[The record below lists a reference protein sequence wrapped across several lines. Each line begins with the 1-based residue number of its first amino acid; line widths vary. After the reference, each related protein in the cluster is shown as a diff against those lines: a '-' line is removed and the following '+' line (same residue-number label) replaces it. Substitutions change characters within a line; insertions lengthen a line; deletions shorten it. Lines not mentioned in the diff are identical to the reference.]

1 MGDQKKLYKVQVEP
15 LIVEVPGDVSKKDV
29 NEYLKAVL
37 KYSGDDLVI
46 KNYQEIKIANN
57 GANHGA

>member
-57 GANHGA
+57 GGSHGN

>member
-29 NEYLKAVL
+29 KEYLKAVL
-37 KYSGDDLVI
+37 KYSGDALVI

-57 GANHGA
+57 GVGNGN